1 MSSEPG
7 PHRAVLSVAPRV
19 VSILVSGPI
28 KARTGLP
35 AVHSG
40 AVTAIAPYPSA
51 APVAPLAARPR
62 LLPGVPVVPLRDGSL
77 QVGCDADRG
86 VRLPHAPAGT
96 LGLLRQLTGEHT
108 VTDLAHRS
116 GMDPQ
121 VVDDVVEA
129 LRSHRLLARDTA
141 PAGPFRGTEVARLVG
156 DVPVVVDLAL
166 GLIAEGVERVQVV
179 DPRGAASDVLLTV
192 RHRLVDASDV
202 LDRLQ
207 VVDHIG
213 RRPLPPGT
221 PTVLAT
227 GRLEVD
233 PAEIAALVRN
243 DDPHVVARPRPGGVL
258 LGPFVVPGRTSCLAC
273 ADLARASRDA
283 SWVEQRAALTG
294 TRADIPASLVP
305 WVVTTL
311 LAQLACWA
319 VGGSPDLVD
328 RTVEMGVQDWRQRW
342 RAWRTHPRCGCR

>member
-1 MSSEPG
+1 MI
-7 PHRAVLSVAPRV
+7 V
-19 VSILVSGPI
+19 I
-28 KARTGLP
+28 ARP
-35 AVHSG
+35 
-40 AVTAIAPYPSA
+40 PEA
-51 APVAPLAARPR
+51 APIAPLAIRPR
-62 LLPGVPVVPLRDGSL
+62 LLPGVPVVPLRDGGL
-77 QVGCDADRG
+77 QVGCDPDLG
-86 VRLPHAPAGT
+86 LRLPHAPAGT
-96 LGLLRQLTGEHT
+96 VGLLRQLTGEHT
-108 VTDLAHRS
+108 VADLAHRL
-116 GMDPQ
+116 GMDPH

-129 LRSHRLLARDTA
+129 LRRHRLLARDTA
-141 PAGPFRGTEVARLVG
+141 EDGPFGGTEAARLVG
-156 DVPVVVDLAL
+156 DGTVVVDLVL
-166 GLIAEGVERVQVV
+166 RLLAEGIGRVQVV
-179 DPRGAASDVLLTV
+179 DPRGAASDVPLTV
-192 RHRLVDASDV
+192 RQRLGDASPL

-342 RAWRTHPRCGCR
+342 RAWRPHPRCGCR